1 MERAHGSVCFV
12 SGYLAASAG
21 RCTRGLPWWSGGL
34 QMEGFD
40 LAVSSFMFKPPAW
53 IMGERPERPNSP
65 ILALKSMAAS
75 GGGSRA
81 LFGVTVACVD

>member
-1 MERAHGSVCFV
+1 
-12 SGYLAASAG
+12 
-21 RCTRGLPWWSGGL
+21 
-34 QMEGFD
+34 MEGFD